1 MREKIYEII
10 EVAKG
15 ENKLSKFYDY
25 TMIIIIISSIIPLCF
40 KTSNLLFVFIDRIT
54 VSVFII
60 DYICRWVTADYKLK
74 RSSIKSFLAY
84 PFTPFAII
92 DLLSIL
98 PSLISLNTG
107 FKLLRLLR
115 LNRIFRVLRILR
127 YSKSFNLM
135 LNVIKKEKYALLAVS
150 YMAIGFTF
158 ISALVVFTSEPES
171 FENFFDAIYWSV
183 VTLTTVGYGDIYPIS
198 NMGRI
203 FGMISSFLGIAIV
216 ALPTGVVTAGYMKEL
231 EKKENN
237 INDVE
242 QEKL

>member
-1 MREKIYEII
+1 MRENIYEVID
-10 EVAKG
+10 VAKG
-15 ENKLSKFYDY
+15 DNKLSKFYDY
-25 TMIIIIISSIIPLCF
+25 AMIIIIVSSIIPLCF
-40 KTSNLLFVFIDRIT
+40 KTSNLWFVWIDRIT
-54 VSVFII
+54 VSIFII
-60 DYICRWVTADYKLK
+60 DYICRWITADYKLK
-74 RSSIKSFLAY
+74 GSKLKCFLVY

-98 PSLISLNTG
+98 PSLIRLNTG

-150 YMAIGFTF
+150 YMAVGFTF
-158 ISALVVFTSEPES
+158 LSALVVFTSEPES

-183 VTLTTVGYGDIYPIS
+183 VTLTTVGYGDIYPVTD
-198 NMGRI
+198 MGRI

-231 EKKENN
+231 EKNE
-237 INDVE
+237 INTKDVE
-242 QEKL
+242 